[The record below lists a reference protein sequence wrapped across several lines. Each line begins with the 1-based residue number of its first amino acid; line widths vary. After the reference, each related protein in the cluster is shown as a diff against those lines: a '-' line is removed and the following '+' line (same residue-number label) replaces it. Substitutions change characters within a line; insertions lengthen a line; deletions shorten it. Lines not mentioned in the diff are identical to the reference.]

1 MEQVKE
7 HRINLDAM
15 RSNLGELVLP
25 PIHRAVVLAEC
36 PAFGKTIFEHAPDSR
51 AAEEYARLV
60 DIVLKA

>member
-1 MEQVKE
+1 L
-7 HRINLDAM
+7 I
-15 RSNLGELVLP
+15 LP

-36 PAFGKTIFEHAPDSR
+36 PAFGKTIFEHDPESR